1 MEEDKTWFAIRP
13 TLNLDPLLKNEIKL
27 NEIDFVFQDLWDYNN
42 MKVRLKRQNSQSN
55 EVQ

>member
-27 NEIDFVFQDLWDYNN
+27 NEIEFVFQDLWDYNN
-42 MKVRLKRQNSQSN
+42 MKVRLKRQNS
-55 EVQ
+55 